1 MLSSAATKCIF
12 GMIPTNGP
20 FALVSLLYHPE
31 GCEWHSFARPEE
43 VRVKHV
49 DLDLRVLFDRQVLEG
64 TATLSLERT
73 RGREVVLD
81 TRDLRILSRWN
92 GSPRAALNASVLP
105 SDGAILCAVLLRLPS
120 H

>member
-1 MLSSAATKCIF
+1 MVRLLWLVCFTTLKAA
-12 GMIPTNGP
+12 
-20 FALVSLLYHPE
+20 
-31 GCEWHSFARPEE
+31 EWHSFAKPEE

-81 TRDLRILSRWN
+81 TRDLRILSVERQ
-92 GSPRAALNASVLP
+92 
-105 SDGAILCAVLLRLPS
+105 SDGRFERVRFTLGRRDPVRGTPLTIPLKPD
-120 H
+120 